1 MKRCAVLLGLL
12 WVLLL
17 AVPLELS
24 AQQESPFDKLW
35 ADFDRGSSYWYKNKS
50 QKLDTI
56 EQLAMSERNA
66 YHLFRANWERTYL
79 DEINDRAT
87 PKTALL
93 RIDSLIR
100 MNVAA
105 QWGDPDAAL
114 YTSLYHY
121 LMGMVMVNVHTGATT
136 MANTRNTDLRRLEE
150 WTDENFRT
158 SAKEHF
164 RTCFDQMPTDS
175 SFDIDKWDFMMLNT
189 SGSVFTPSF
198 FEILAG
204 NCLNYFFQ
212 DEEMVDYLVTKAINN
227 PHAQNHPFIQIEFEL
242 QRLSHIYEL
251 PSYPVELSDY
261 WQGVELLEEKYGPNE
276 AFDYIRG
283 GLLYFANQQTEYT
296 TDYAARALDFFK
308 KVSDNGE
315 VEYYRQN
322 ASYYVQLLTLPRMS
336 LGQMNAYFPL
346 DKKLRIPIN
355 YSNIDTLYVSVYKCP
370 RRNFDYPQDEPIEYE
385 NEYSTQF
392 EGKELEPVCTQ
403 RFVLNNHGKNWAYT
417 TELWLDSLPIGHYD
431 LFFHLNPEPDSSG
444 ALIKTEISVSRMW
457 ISKWN
462 AGSYDNFAINDY
474 QTGEPISLRSVK
486 TPLKF
491 PSLTNRF
498 GEVHSQRLFT
508 SYRDFMWVKDK
519 NTKYKFLHSF
529 YGVRYGQHM
538 HYGRSNSKYYASAQL
553 ITDRNLYR
561 PGQNTYFKVVLYKNG
576 KVLPNK
582 PVMAELRDSKDVV
595 LDTINLITNEFG
607 STTGEF
613 KLPQKIGKYI
623 LRVIY
628 PASIKQKHYEFAKL
642 EVAEYKLP
650 SFKVKLMK
658 DTTQVAVGDTLTIR
672 GCVTAL
678 SGYPLRDASVAL
690 TVKCMGTERFDLLTD
705 EDGCFTYRYAIP
717 ISPVPLILSTEAIVT
732 DLNGE
737 THQDQMAMEIPCDFL
752 RLELCVK
759 EDVDLSENDTLR
771 MVIQPVNFEWIPQ
784 PVPLR
789 VTVMRLQSPDAYKIP
804 VLDKEPKHWN
814 PLYSEEEYARQFPY
828 LTWNFKANQRECWP
842 VVDTVFVTER
852 LFAPDSLLLID
863 ARQWKTGDYRIHV
876 EGVDKRG
883 DTVAATRFF
892 TVNRSLSTEMNA
904 FMPIRAAFVDTPTKK
919 GEKVSFSVGSFLMD
933 AVMICDVYQGVKRL
947 KTLRVPLNHEQK
959 VVSVKTRKG
968 GDRSITVLA
977 RIVQHGELHQT
988 TINRDVADPKTM
1000 QALIRYAQDHIL
1012 NAELTHYHNVAEPG
1026 ESEEWEI
1033 TVTDGH
1039 EKGAKEVEMLA
1050 WMMDCSLYELGM
1062 KEPGYKLKSKRI
1074 PRSLSRKVYSVNPYM
1089 QCNNLTKRYCEFV
1102 LFRKAPKRNFQS
1114 KPYISIR
1121 PFSSTIWSKK
1131 YFGKYQSGQLEAVAV
1146 KYEPP
1151 LFDADNTASRGRS
1164 IEDALSNLNGVSS
1177 EDGSITSV
1185 RGNRSDGQQVI
1196 VDGVRM
1202 RDERNTFSIREE
1214 PTKIEKPVLP
1224 PDIRVRKNFTETAFF
1239 YPQLCTDEQGR
1250 VKLRFTLPDQYTS
1263 WQLFATAHNKQM
1275 ATCSL
1280 TAYLQSR
1287 RTMMLQSNAPRF
1299 LREGDTLHLQAKITN
1314 RSDTALSGIAV
1325 ARFFNPETEAPVAL
1339 LMHPADSVQTFRCEP
1354 NSAVMVSW
1362 QLLIPEDVSAV
1373 GYRLLAKSG
1382 YFGDGEENILP
1393 VLPNRVLVTE
1403 AQHFVVQAHTDK
1415 EFTFHRYREAQTA
1428 TMRPLSYTVELTA
1441 NPVWIAIQSL
1451 PSLMRYPY
1459 ECNEQLFGKLFA
1471 AAVVRHALKQN
1482 PELKD
1487 VVELW
1492 RNDTVNG
1499 SVESPLLKNEALHNI
1514 LLEETPWLSTAQNE
1528 SQQRRENAELF
1539 SADNIDRQ
1547 LTHNLNKLMR
1557 NQLPGGGWSWYG
1569 RYYYSR
1575 YITDYLIAGF
1585 YKLQRLG
1592 MELPADAERMLAK
1605 AIRQS
1610 DKAQEERYQ
1619 KYLEERKEH
1628 PETEFYFSEEDVHY
1642 LYARSF
1648 APMDTAW
1655 VKKPYV
1661 RNLLNLSIN
1670 QIYAAPYMH
1679 QAEVAL
1685 VMYRFGMPE
1694 AAKDIVAFLRNNA
1707 FADEELGM
1715 YWGEKPGSRQKDW
1728 RIRAY
1733 YPWYEAPVE
1742 RQAML
1747 IEAFAEISP
1756 QEDELSA
1763 MKQWIL
1769 LQKESHSW
1777 KSTKASSAAV
1787 YALLLDAPKDLLVP
1801 ARTWVEVGDESFMT
1815 AQENNAEACSGYLKH
1830 VWTAEEMTPQLA
1842 SVYVHADRVHPVFGA
1857 CYWQYLEIPDKV
1869 TASGDGLTIRRTL
1882 LHRPGEGDGAHAEPV
1897 TAENPMRLGERVTVR
1912 LVISSDR
1919 ELEYVHV
1926 KDPRAAAFEPV
1937 NIHERRGGNQ
1947 GVWWVESPR
1956 DAAEHFFLNRLPQGT
1971 VIIEYDFYVT
1981 QTGTFS
1987 HGPASIECMYA
1998 PDHRAQSNGE
2008 RVTIKHPLDH

>member
-1 MKRCAVLLGLL
+1 MFFGLL
-12 WVLLL
+12 WALLL
-17 AVPLELS
+17 AVPFGLK
-24 AQQESPFDKLW
+24 AQQESPFEKLW
-35 ADFDRGSSYWYKNKS
+35 ADFDRGSSYWYKDKS

-56 EQLAMSERNA
+56 EQLALQERNA

-79 DEINDRAT
+79 DDINYRAT
-87 PKTALL
+87 PKAMLL
-93 RIDSLIR
+93 RIDSMIR
-100 MNVAA
+100 MDVAA
-105 QWGDPDAAL
+105 KWEDPDAAL

-121 LMGMVMVNVHTGATT
+121 LMGMVMMDACTGITT
-136 MANTRNTDLRRLEE
+136 LANTRNTDLRHLEE
-150 WTDENFRT
+150 WTDEDFRT
-158 SAKEHF
+158 AAKEHF
-164 RTCFDQMPTDS
+164 RTCFDQMPTDT
-175 SFDIDKWDFMMLNT
+175 SFDIDRWEFMMLNT

-251 PSYPVELSDY
+251 PTYPVELSDY
-261 WQGVELLEEKYGPNE
+261 WKGVERLEEKYGPNE

-283 GLLYFANQQTEYT
+283 VLLYFANQQTEYT
-296 TDYAARALDFFK
+296 TDYAARALDLFK
-308 KVSDNGE
+308 KVSDNGKID
-315 VEYYRQN
+315 YYRQN
-322 ASYYVQLLTLPRMS
+322 ASYYMGQLTMPYIVLAGMP
-336 LGQMNAYFPL
+336 AIFPL
-346 DKKLRIPIN
+346 GKKQRIPIT
-355 YSNIDTLYVSVYKCP
+355 YSNIDTLYVSVYH
-370 RRNFDYPQDEPIEYE
+370 RSGPIVNWDNQYNQYNKEYQRE
-385 NEYSTQF
+385 SFTSF
-392 EGKELEPVCTQ
+392 KPFLGELICTQ
-403 RFVLNNHGKNWAYT
+403 QFVLNNHGKNLAYT

-444 ALIKTEISVSRMW
+444 ALMKTEISVSRMRV
-457 ISKWN
+457 STWN
-462 AGSYDNFAINDY
+462 VSSYDNFAINDY
-474 QTGEPISLRSVK
+474 HTGEPISLRSVK

-498 GEVHSQRLFT
+498 GEVHSQRIFF
-508 SYRDFMWVKDK
+508 SYYDFIGIRDK
-519 NTKYKFLHSF
+519 NTKYRFLHGFHDAS
-529 YGVRYGQHM
+529 YWQHM
-538 HYGRSNSKYYASAQL
+538 HHRHSNYYVSAQL

-561 PGQNTYFKVVLYKNG
+561 PGQNAYFKFVLYKKG

-582 PVMAELRDSKDVV
+582 PVMAELREKKGVV

-607 STTGEF
+607 SVTGEF
-613 KLPQKIGKYI
+613 KLPQKIGKYE
-623 LRVIY
+623 LRIIY
-628 PASIKQKHYEFAKL
+628 PASIKGKSVEYAIL

-690 TVKCMGTERFDLLTD
+690 TVKCMGTERFDLFTD

-717 ISPVPLILSTEAIVT
+717 DSLVPLILSAEAIVT

-737 THQDQMAMEIPCDFL
+737 THQDQMVTYVSHDFL
-752 RLELCVK
+752 KLNLLVK
-759 EDVDLSENDTLR
+759 KDVDLSENDTMW
-771 MVIQPVNFEWIPQ
+771 MVIQPVNFERIPQ

-804 VLDKEPKHWN
+804 VLDKEPNRWN

-828 LTWNFKANQRECWP
+828 LTWNFKANQREYWP

-852 LFAPDSLLLID
+852 LFAPDSLLQID
-863 ARQWKTGDYRIHV
+863 VRQWKTGDYRIHV

-883 DTVAATRFF
+883 DTVSETRFF
-892 TVNRSLSTEMNA
+892 TVNRSLSTDFDA
-904 FMPIRAAFVDTPTKK
+904 FMPIRAAFTNSLAKK
-919 GEKVSFSVGSFLMD
+919 GEKVSFSVGSCLTD

-988 TINRDVADPKTM
+988 TINRDVADPKTL
-1000 QALIRYAQDHIL
+1000 QALIRYTQDHIL
-1012 NAELTHYHNVAEPG
+1012 NAELTHYHKVAEPG

-1074 PRSLSRKVYSVNPYM
+1074 PRSLSRKVYSVNPYI

-1131 YFGKYQSGQLEAVAV
+1131 YFGKYQSGQQEEVVV

-1177 EDGSITSV
+1177 EDGSITYV

-1239 YPQLCTDEQGR
+1239 YPQLRTDEQGR
-1250 VKLRFTLPDQYTS
+1250 VKLRFTLPDQYTN

-1339 LMHPADSVQTFRCEP
+1339 LMHPADSVQPFRCEP

-1382 YFGDGEENILP
+1382 NFGDGEENILP

-1482 PELKD
+1482 PELED
-1487 VVELW
+1487 IFARW
-1492 RNDTVNG
+1492 RNDTLNG
-1499 SVESPLLKNEALHNI
+1499 SVKSPMLKNEALHNI

-1569 RYYYSR
+1569 RYNYSC

-1592 MELPADAERMLAK
+1592 MELPTDAERMLAK

-1747 IEAFAEISP
+1747 IEAFVEISP

-1815 AQENNAEACSGYLKH
+1815 AQENNAEACPGYLKH

-1882 LHRPGEGDGAHAEPV
+1882 LHRSGEGDGAHAEPV

-1937 NIHERRGGNQ
+1937 NIHERRSGNQ

-1998 PDHRAQSNGE
+1998 PDYRAQSNGE